1 MTSRIRIEAE
11 RHDRTRQPIEARLNA
26 AHRQVNALM
35 PSLLARTFA
44 GKVVPH
50 GLATHRCLSCS
61 NESVRTN
68 VREKL
73 LKISDEIVARGHAN
87 LTRLTVP
94 RPWFERPKTP
104 GGLCPMATCGW
115 QHSSACDT
123 F

>member
-1 MTSRIRIEAE
+1 
-11 RHDRTRQPIEARLNA
+11 
-26 AHRQVNALM
+26 M

-50 GLATHRCLSCS
+50 GPATHRCLSCS

-94 RPWFERPKTP
+94 RPWFERPKRLAVFALWLAV
-104 GGLCPMATCGW
+104 GGNHFIRLRNLLGRPFW
-115 QHSSACDT
+115 QTSPASG
-123 F
+123 